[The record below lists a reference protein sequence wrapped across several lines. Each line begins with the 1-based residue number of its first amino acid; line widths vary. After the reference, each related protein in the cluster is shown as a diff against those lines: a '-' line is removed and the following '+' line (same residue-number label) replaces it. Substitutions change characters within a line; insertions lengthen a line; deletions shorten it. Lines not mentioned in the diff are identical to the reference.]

1 LPFES
6 FDEQQMAV
14 VITAAINDDST
25 LEGVSAIAKT
35 DSVFVSG
42 AASASGI
49 LISLVSGIEDRA
61 GNPLYPNQLAGDTT
75 FEINLTTGLDWGDA
89 SDGYPV
95 TSAENGAN
103 HLVADGF
110 YLGSSVDIENDGTNS
125 AFYDADDKDGTDDED
140 GIINIDLLKNLKPG
154 KIYKMQL
161 LVNGIGPDRAGFV
174 DAWMDFDHNKSWD
187 QFVGQDP
194 QTGEDVWVS
203 EKLEFFSTVD
213 LVDPITG
220 DPTAISGEVKLVT
233 GVNDLYFQVPSQALY
248 FCPAL
253 RIRLS
258 SEGNLSPTGPAS
270 DGEVEDYQ
278 LFTHSSDWHNIAI
291 SEDVNRDAFVSPIDA
306 LLVINYLNNNVGNG
320 NDGKLPSRSI
330 DDAGTPPLVDVND
343 DGFVSSIDALRVI
356 NVINSSSGEGEA
368 DGEGE
373 DTLMRNYGVTQVTV
387 TSTSIADLVVPVAS
401 SVEVTIPI
409 MASPERMREAQFAE
423 LDLGRESSL
432 DAVLEDIGGEVS
444 DLRDI
449 EDGHDEFFA
458 SVQY

>member
-1 LPFES
+1 
-6 FDEQQMAV
+6 
-14 VITAAINDDST
+14 
-25 LEGVSAIAKT
+25 
-35 DSVFVSG
+35 
-42 AASASGI
+42 
-49 LISLVSGIEDRA
+49 
-61 GNPLYPNQLAGDTT
+61 
-75 FEINLTTGLDWGDA
+75 
-89 SDGYPV
+89 
-95 TSAENGAN
+95 
-103 HLVADGF
+103 
-110 YLGSSVDIENDGTNS
+110 
-125 AFYDADDKDGTDDED
+125 
-140 GIINIDLLKNLKPG
+140 LKPG